1 MGLFD
6 FFKSKDD
13 DESKI
18 GIPSDERTS
27 SFMRPLAFD
36 EENNLFI
43 LEDKALAFAFQCLP
57 LNGTSDGLPGAESK
71 NFCKWSSRTTRSC
84 SFACFGHR
92 TLKWNL
98 RITAS

>member
-13 DESKI
+13 NESKI

-43 LEDKALAFAFQCLP
+43 LEDKALAVKRHKRRLAGANQRTSANGVPARHDHAVLP
-57 LNGTSDGLPGAESK
+57 VSVT
-71 NFCKWSSRTTRSC
+71 
-84 SFACFGHR
+84 GH
-92 TLKWNL
+92 
-98 RITAS
+98 

>member
-13 DESKI
+13 NESKI

-57 LNGTSDGLPGAESK
+57 LNGTSDGLQERIK
-71 NFCKWSSRTTRSC
+71 ELLQMSSRTTRSC

>member
-27 SFMRPLAFD
+27 SFMRPLAKTIS
-36 EENNLFI
+36 LSW
-43 LEDKALAFAFQCLP
+43 KTRRLP
-57 LNGTSDGLPGAESK
+57 LHFSV
-71 NFCKWSSRTTRSC
+71 CR
-84 SFACFGHR
+84 
-92 TLKWNL
+92 
-98 RITAS
+98 

>member
-57 LNGTSDGLPGAESK
+57 LRHKRRLAGANQRTSANGVPARHDHAVLPVSVP
-71 NFCKWSSRTTRSC
+71 
-84 SFACFGHR
+84 GH
-92 TLKWNL
+92 
-98 RITAS
+98 

>member
-36 EENNLFI
+36 EENRR
-43 LEDKALAFAFQCLP
+43 LP
-57 LNGTSDGLPGAESK
+57 LHFSV
-71 NFCKWSSRTTRSC
+71 CR
-84 SFACFGHR
+84 
-92 TLKWNL
+92 
-98 RITAS
+98 

>member
-13 DESKI
+13 NESKI

-57 LNGTSDGLPGAESK
+57 LNGTSDGLQE
-71 NFCKWSSRTTRSC
+71 
-84 SFACFGHR
+84 
-92 TLKWNL
+92 
-98 RITAS
+98 RIKELLQMEFPHDTIM

>member
-43 LEDKALAFAFQCLP
+43 LEDKALAFSVFAVKRHKRRLAGANQRTSANGVPARHDHAVLP
-57 LNGTSDGLPGAESK
+57 VSVT
-71 NFCKWSSRTTRSC
+71 
-84 SFACFGHR
+84 GH
-92 TLKWNL
+92 
-98 RITAS
+98 

>member
-57 LNGTSDGLPGAESK
+57 LNGTSDGLQEPNQRTSANGVPARHDHAVLPVSVPG
-71 NFCKWSSRTTRSC
+71 
-84 SFACFGHR
+84 H
-92 TLKWNL
+92 
-98 RITAS
+98 

>member
-36 EENNLFI
+36 KENNLFI
-43 LEDKALAFAFQCLP
+43 LEDKRLP
-57 LNGTSDGLPGAESK
+57 LHFSVY
-71 NFCKWSSRTTRSC
+71 R
-84 SFACFGHR
+84 
-92 TLKWNL
+92 
-98 RITAS
+98 